1 MKFSDDEF
9 TPRSLNECI
18 EDNRDNQDNLLET
31 EDDEENLWQ
40 NLRGS
45 IPSDVCDRLDAL
57 PEKELDF
64 IRRPL
69 LGFLVYGNNDW
80 PDDMSQKKKLKAM
93 RLVEKRLGY
102 DFVAVHI
109 PHARGE
115 MNYWNEE
122 LKRMMNERIINKAN
136 G

>member
-1 MKFSDDEF
+1 MKFKEDDF
-9 TPRSLNECI
+9 SPRGLNDYIDDATQEI
-18 EDNRDNQDNLLET
+18 LET
-31 EDDEENLWQ
+31 EEDEDFFWQ
-40 NLRGS
+40 QLRGN
-45 IPSDVCDRLDAL
+45 IPDDVCDRLDAL

-69 LGFLVYGNNDW
+69 LGWFIYGNNDW
-80 PDDMSQKKKLKAM
+80 PPDISQKKKLEAM

-102 DFVAVHI
+102 DFLAVYI

-115 MNYWNEE
+115 INYWI
-122 LKRMMNERIINKAN
+122 MDVN